1 MKNEE
6 IKELSNDLQ
15 EVGKYATD
23 WLVAETKEMLGK
35 NGRFKSSE
43 HTKSLNEIVAEQL
56 IERGY
61 QKKSRTAAEILD
73 DITDCVE
80 NMLDGERYMTKNEVE
95 YLLEYILNKK
105 EEYGVG
111 ANDE

>member
-23 WLVAETKEMLGK
+23 WLVAETKEMLAK

-61 QKKSRTAAEILD
+61 QKKSRTVVEILQAVD
-73 DITDCVE
+73 LESSGQTVAITNV
-80 NMLDGERYMTKNEVE
+80 LRQK
-95 YLLEYILNKK
+95 
-105 EEYGVG
+105 YG
-111 ANDE
+111 AK

>member
-23 WLVAETKEMLGK
+23 WLVAETKEMLDK

-61 QKKSRTAAEILD
+61 QQKSRTVVEILQAVD
-73 DITDCVE
+73 LESGGQTVAITNV
-80 NMLDGERYMTKNEVE
+80 LR
-95 YLLEYILNKK
+95 KK
-105 EEYGVG
+105 YGVK
-111 ANDE
+111 

>member
-1 MKNEE
+1 MN
-6 IKELSNDLQ
+6 L
-15 EVGKYATD
+15 Y
-23 WLVAETKEMLGK
+23 
-35 NGRFKSSE
+35 
-43 HTKSLNEIVAEQL
+43 TKSLNEIVAEQL

-61 QKKSRTAAEILD
+61 QKKSRTAAKILG
-73 DITDCVE
+73 DIESCIE
-80 NMLDGERYMTKNEVE
+80 GMLDGERYMTKNEVE

>member
-1 MKNEE
+1 MKNEK

-15 EVGKYATD
+15 EAGKYATD
-23 WLVAETKEMLGK
+23 WLVAETKEMLAK

-61 QKKSRTAAEILD
+61 QKKSITATEILD
-73 DITDCVE
+73 DITDCIE

-95 YLLEYILNKK
+95 YLLEHILNKK
-105 EEYGVG
+105 EEYGAGV
-111 ANDE
+111 E